1 MADSTVF
8 TQNATT
14 LSIDATN
21 LQLRS
26 DSVKDSIIQLGNA
39 SVHRSVFDAYK
50 QMQLQLLADKGVEL
64 QIVESFISKYDLI
77 DQLRKLVKQ
86 KDKYPEYKLLLDDS
100 VSIDAIARN
109 SNFANFTTFL
119 DNLPGDE
126 FEPPITSRVRS
137 NTQSIQLY
145 QTPNKLNLDPRR
157 SGIYVRFG
165 PIDIIHDSTLR
176 WLNQYAFD
184 YGFIFYGPYDKSVW
198 MYNKKLTTGANI
210 FPTKNALS
218 SLLNYLD

>member
-8 TQNATT
+8 TQSATT
-14 LSIDATN
+14 LAIDATN

-39 SVHRSVFDAYK
+39 SIHRSVFDAFK
-50 QMQLQLLADKGVEL
+50 QMQLQLLTDKGIEL
-64 QIVESFISKYDLI
+64 QVVESFVSKYDLI

-100 VSIDAIARN
+100 VSIDTIARN
-109 SNFANFTTFL
+109 SNFPNFITFL

-137 NTQSIQLY
+137 NTESIQLY
-145 QTPNKLNLDPRR
+145 QTPNKLDLDPRR
-157 SGIYVRFG
+157 SAIYVKFG
-165 PIDIIHDSTLR
+165 PTDVIHDSTLR
-176 WLNQYAFD
+176 WLNQYAFE

-198 MYNKKLTTGANI
+198 MYNKKLTTGTNI
-210 FPTKNALS
+210 FRTKNALS